1 MKALIYKDLTTTKS
15 SIGLMTLIMVA
26 VAFVFNKEGQ
36 LELFPLTFIL
46 LPTILLG
53 ILFGIDAESHI
64 DKYLISTGIGK
75 EKIVGSRYGFV
86 WILSIFA
93 LIVSLIIGYRVKMP
107 LALYCASVLFFS
119 NFIALV
125 QLPLMYKFG
134 AEKSRMIFVFFYF
147 LIFGSFSYFGAN
159 KEELLEFINFGMS
172 INKNILALGL
182 VILTIL
188 TSYISFKISARIY
201 KAKEF

>member
-1 MKALIYKDLTTTKS
+1 MKALIYKDFTTTKT
-15 SIGLMTLIMVA
+15 SIGLMTVIMA
-26 VAFVFNKEGQ
+26 AIAFVFNNEGQ
-36 LELFPLTFIL
+36 LEFFPLTFIL

-53 ILFGIDAESHI
+53 ILFGVDSESHI

-75 EKIVGSRYGFV
+75 EKIVGSRYAFV

-93 LIVSLIIGYRVKMP
+93 LIVSLIIGYRVNMP
-107 LALYCASVLFFS
+107 IALYCASVLFFS

-134 AEKSRMIFVFFYF
+134 EEKSRMIFVLFYF
-147 LIFGSFSYFGAN
+147 IIFGSFSYFGAN
-159 KEELLEFINFGMS
+159 KEKLLDLINLGVS
-172 INKNILALGL
+172 LNKNILALGL
-182 VILTIL
+182 LILTIL
-188 TSYISFKISARIY
+188 LSFLSFKISTGIY